1 MCRAHVVVGVGKA
14 DGQEPLRC
22 DRDHDVDRGH
32 LGLKNITNLD
42 KFNLVK
48 ICNGGLVLGSSQF
61 SLLPKLPQ
69 KMMLASKVVTIES
82 KIVISLC

>member
-42 KFNLVK
+42 KLNLVK
-48 ICNGGLVLGSSQF
+48 I
-61 SLLPKLPQ
+61 
-69 KMMLASKVVTIES
+69 
-82 KIVISLC
+82 